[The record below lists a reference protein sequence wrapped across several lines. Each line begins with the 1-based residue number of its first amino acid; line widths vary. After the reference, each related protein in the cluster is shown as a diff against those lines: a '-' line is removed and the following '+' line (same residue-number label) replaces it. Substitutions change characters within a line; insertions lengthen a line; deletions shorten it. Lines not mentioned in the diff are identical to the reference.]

1 MRIFVTGVHEL
12 LELIVVGLE
21 LRKQLSSNTLA
32 IAELESVG
40 LEGAVQDTAIRTL
53 ASEIDRKKISA
64 IKKILDSGADPN
76 LADKFGCTAL
86 HWMLRLFW
94 RPKSRS
100 AQRPSSTHEQL
111 RSPIYTFE
119 LLEMDVNKSPFTHGG
134 NVKSRNFPCG
144 LPLAAAVRRGFVEGT
159 KVLMGSISTT
169 ATILGKHL
177 LLLQLNAI

>member
-1 MRIFVTGVHEL
+1 
-12 LELIVVGLE
+12 
-21 LRKQLSSNTLA
+21 
-32 IAELESVG
+32 
-40 LEGAVQDTAIRTL
+40 
-53 ASEIDRKKISA
+53 

-159 KVLMGSISTT
+159 KVLMVDIDHCDDLRQTPL
-169 ATILGKHL
+169 TIAVERNLVEVAKL
-177 LLLQLNAI
+177 LIDAGADI